1 VPSKDNIIDRKRVIV
16 WEENSIKQSIRLKL
30 SLLFLITIVIPVII
44 ILIALP
50 AYYLNLVK
58 EQEST
63 LLEGT
68 LTALTFDIDTYLD
81 DLERMTVTPYLNP
94 DVMRALKLKSTGKV
108 LTPAEQIETEES
120 LSKTL
125 PKFLRNLRK
134 DILGTILLPMD
145 GSVYITS
152 GNSYTDRVT
161 EEYPFDKQDWYV
173 ETWKADGDV
182 AFISVH
188 VQNYLD
194 GVGAEVFSV
203 ARLIKDPD
211 SRRPLGVIMADA
223 DTMALERMMGGI
235 RLRDGSIAVILDN
248 EKKLIYSSQPISDHM
263 RQQLA
268 IGDQIVNN
276 TSDRYSV
283 VSAMVNRSKWMIVVL
298 SPESVIKAHL
308 QRIYWVVSC
317 FAAGGLLIA
326 MILYFIVSSW
336 MVTPFKRMIQVM
348 KRVQRG
354 DMHTFYPVKGND
366 EISQLGRNLNTM
378 ISTLGELIDREYKA
392 VLNQRNAEYRALQS
406 QIQPHFLY
414 NTLNGFIGLNRTGQS
429 MLLERAILSLSGMLR
444 YTLEHNDWAQ
454 VREEMDFLAKYCE
467 LQQMRFG
474 EKMQVHIACDPDAS
488 TILIPK
494 LLLQPIIENAIIH
507 GIEPSDRLCQLRIE
521 VAFESLPLNGGE
533 MFLII
538 SICDDGVGFDAG
550 REQED
555 IGISNV
561 RERLRLAFVSAE
573 LNLKSTMGKGTQVR
587 MQIPLKDVKRA

>member
-1 VPSKDNIIDRKRVIV
+1 MV
-16 WEENSIKQSIRLKL
+16 
-30 SLLFLITIVIPVII
+30 I
-44 ILIALP
+44 ILITLP
-50 AYYLNLVK
+50 VYYLNLVK
-58 EQEST
+58 EQESS

-94 DVMRALKLKSTGKV
+94 EVMRALKLKSTGKK
-108 LTPAEQIETEES
+108 LTPAEQVETEES

-152 GNSYTDRVT
+152 GNSYTDRET
-161 EEYPFDKQDWYV
+161 ENYPFDKQDWYI
-173 ETWKADGDV
+173 EALKADGDV

-188 VQNYLD
+188 VQNYLV

-235 RLRDGSIAVILDN
+235 RLRHGSIAVILDD

-263 RQQLA
+263 QQQMA
-268 IGDQIVNN
+268 AGEQTISSS
-276 TSDRYSV
+276 SDRYSV
-283 VSAMVNRSKWMIVVL
+283 VSADVDRSKWMIIVL
-298 SPESVIKAHL
+298 SPESVIKSHL
-308 QRIYWVVSC
+308 QRIYWVVSL
-317 FAAGGLLIA
+317 FAAGGILIA
-326 MILYFIVSSW
+326 TILYFTVTSW
-336 MVTPFKRMIQVM
+336 IVTPFKRMIHVM

-354 DMHTFYPVKGND
+354 DMNTFYPVKGND

-392 VLNQRNAEYRALQS
+392 VINQRNSEYRALQS
-406 QIQPHFLY
+406 QVQPHFLY

-444 YTLEHNDWAQ
+444 YTLEHNDWVLVQ
-454 VREEMDFLAKYCE
+454 EEMDFLTKYCE
-467 LQQMRFG
+467 LQQMRFA
-474 EKMQVHIACDPDAS
+474 EKMQVNIVCDPDAS

-494 LLLQPIIENAIIH
+494 LLLQPIVENAIIH
-507 GIEPSDRLCQLRIE
+507 GIEPSDRQCQLTIV
-521 VAFESLPLNGGE
+521 VAVEALALNSRE

-538 SICDDGVGFDAG
+538 RISDDGVGFDY
-550 REQED
+550 RKEQANV
-555 IGISNV
+555 GIINV
-561 RERLRLAFVSAE
+561 RERLRLAFANADLE
-573 LNLKSTMGKGTQVR
+573 LNSTIEKGTLVR
-587 MQIPLKDVKRA
+587 ICIPLKDVKWA